1 MADISVI
8 SVTVLL
14 RFYFQIIPNAN
25 CFLRENLD
33 INVVLIYF
41 KVCTFD
47 KTLYIVLIF
56 LISNSTFIWYNQRIG
71 SLI

>member
-14 RFYFQIIPNAN
+14 RFYFQISIPIAN

-47 KTLYIVLIF
+47 KTKYSVLIF
-56 LISNSTFIWYNQRIG
+56 LISNAFIWYNQRIG
-71 SLI
+71 SLM

>member
-14 RFYFQIIPNAN
+14 RFDFQIIPNAN

-56 LISNSTFIWYNQRIG
+56 LISNTFIWYNQRIG

>member
-14 RFYFQIIPNAN
+14 RFYFQISIPIAN
-25 CFLRENLD
+25 CFLRVKHLNA
-33 INVVLIYF
+33 VLIYF

-47 KTLYIVLIF
+47 KTK
-56 LISNSTFIWYNQRIG
+56 YNV
-71 SLI
+71 